1 MQNQNIDSG
10 TVFDWGR
17 TSDDYAK
24 FRDIYPLAFYEK
36 ILERNCGTAGQ
47 QVLDIGTGTGVLPR
61 NLYAAGAHWTGSD
74 IAPNQIAQAKAC
86 SAGMDIAYMVSAA
99 EDLDLPAGSFDCITA
114 CQCYWY
120 FDNARIAPVLSRLLK
135 PHGKVLFLCMEWLP
149 YEDKIAAASEN
160 LVLQYNPK
168 WSGAGETMHPIAV
181 APELLEYFD
190 LTYHEEYLLDVPF
203 TRDSWNGRMKAC
215 RGIGATLSPEEIAA
229 WEKEHLQLLRTIA
242 PEAFTVK
249 NTRHAPDTSQKH
261 FICRKRHEPLSWLHP
276 RLHLL
281 RQPFFLL
288 SDVTR
293 LRGYCCKGKCAHA
306 PGRGSAKKAP
316 ALYDRHWL
324 YVRPLSA
331 SGRTAAADTALSG
344 DHRKIRLW
352 TEYSDK
358 V

>member
-86 SAGMDIAYMVSAA
+86 SAGMDIAYLVSAA

-120 FDNARIAPVLSRLLK
+120 FYNARIAPVLSHLLK

-181 APELLEYFD
+181 APELLEYFN

-249 NTRHAPDTSQKH
+249 HYAAIAELT
-261 FICRKRHEPLSWLHP
+261 
-276 RLHLL
+276 
-281 RQPFFLL
+281 
-288 SDVTR
+288 
-293 LRGYCCKGKCAHA
+293 
-306 PGRGSAKKAP
+306 KKEHTP
-316 ALYDRHWL
+316 C
-324 YVRPLSA
+324 
-331 SGRTAAADTALSG
+331 T
-344 DHRKIRLW
+344 
-352 TEYSDK
+352 
-358 V
+358 